1 MEIRERIPHPGSDKA
16 PVSFQEFAG
25 HFSKAEWR
33 LLQEWQMELY
43 QILMKEIHQA
53 LTSLGPLIATSVFS
67 LRPKEKDQFS
77 EDDLDLEIR
86 RHNNSSP
93 SYTIMNSDLTL
104 RKKRKAAHHVD
115 DPHDTNHWES
125 QYGQSTVFPFRN
137 FDADLKK
144 KDEFDLDLTAS
155 VAEVKVCRSRQSS
168 GPAIITPAA
177 SFSFVDDG
185 NTYSTDPQHSETCG
199 SISDPTEKAVNT
211 AVLSFKIKEE
221 NESYF
226 GQLDRSEIRE
236 NIISPTDEEIGQV
249 GPLIIKEDGTT
260 HSMDHQDLE
269 TKESMNSSKDILKR
283 TPKYKDLVKLNSKSQ
298 GGKSTSAT
306 DKTRSSP
313 FSERETYSRRELW
326 SGSSKGLG
334 NEMATMY
341 DGGFINDINSKL
353 HPGESSEV
361 IADMFIKCENN
372 MRKRDLVSG
381 LPNEGPVASK
391 ECENRFTHAVDLTE
405 NQGSPSLRPGLGTI
419 NAKRKRSYQ
428 CTESEKNVDQMKNQ
442 MPNETALTTENR
454 YTCAKCHKHFSQM
467 RSLIRHQTIHSKER
481 PHQCTECDKSFNR
494 HDNLVRHQRSH
505 IRDFQAQLDVWP
517 NAMPPYELQNE
528 GMFDPIPAFRTA
540 RSPNL

>member
-269 TKESMNSSKDILKR
+269 TKESMNSSKDNQAMKR
-283 TPKYKDLVKLNSKSQ
+283 KRNYRDTV
-298 GGKSTSAT
+298 KSTK
-306 DKTRSSP
+306 KTPVLGKAKAKVFQSP
-313 FSERETYSRRELW
+313 LKGTICRRQW
-326 SGSSKGLG
+326 SGNNQQLREERTALCD
-334 NEMATMY
+334 NA
-341 DGGFINDINSKL
+341 FINDTNSNLHRGVEEVLSNRFNEFGSSDLKTKL
-353 HPGESSEV
+353 FMCPQNGTQFTSTQYENCSSQKRSFVENRESHSALKGVNPE
-361 IADMFIKCENN
+361 
-372 MRKRDLVSG
+372 RL
-381 LPNEGPVASK
+381 LPFRCNKYKQDCNQKSNPVEQDRAPVA
-391 ECENRFTHAVDLTE
+391 ER
-405 NQGSPSLRPGLGTI
+405 QLR
-419 NAKRKRSYQ
+419 
-428 CTESEKNVDQMKNQ
+428 CT
-442 MPNETALTTENR
+442 
-454 YTCAKCHKHFSQM
+454 KCHKRFSKM
-467 RSLIRHQTIHSKER
+467 SNLIRHQATHAQEC
-481 PHQCTECDKSFNR
+481 PYQCTECDKSFNR
-494 HDNLVRHQRSH
+494 NDNLIRHQRSH
-505 IRDFQAQLDVWP
+505 ARGFQAHQEMLSTTATSFNP
-517 NAMPPYELQNE
+517 NNIHLA
-528 GMFDPIPAFRTA
+528 
-540 RSPNL
+540 